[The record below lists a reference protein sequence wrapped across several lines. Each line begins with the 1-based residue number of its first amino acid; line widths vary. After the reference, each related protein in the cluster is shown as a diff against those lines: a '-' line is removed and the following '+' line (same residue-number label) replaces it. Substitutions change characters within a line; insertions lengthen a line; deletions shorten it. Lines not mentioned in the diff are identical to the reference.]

1 MRFLLDT
8 CVVSDAA
15 KTGRY
20 PALEQWL
27 AGQRTADLAL
37 ATITFGELRYGVA
50 RLAPGRQRTELA
62 TWLETQLPAQFT
74 GRILPLDHQVADAW
88 GQLRAAG
95 EAIGRPLPIVDGLLL
110 ATAQVHTLTFVTR
123 NDRALTD
130 RGVGVINPY

>member
-1 MRFLLDT
+1 M
-8 CVVSDAA
+8 
-15 KTGRY
+15 GRY

-27 AGQRTADLAL
+27 TGQRTADLAL
-37 ATITFGELRYGVA
+37 AAITLGELRYGVA

-62 TWLETQLPAQFT
+62 TWLETQLPPQFA
-74 GRILPLDHQVADAW
+74 GRILPLDHWVADAW

-95 EAIGRPLPIVDGLLL
+95 ESIGRPLPILDGLLL

-130 RGVGVINPY
+130 RGVGVINPYQ